1 MINGTLVVDAVV
13 HAANATRENVAPAI
27 APMAEP
33 LLEAAYG
40 LHAMLSPESHR
51 LRPEEFLRDWT
62 GGELEEVVFG
72 ESDVDLVDYHSLP
85 LDDFFVD
92 GLVRLEK
99 GVEMKRRAPHRVCL
113 HAAVNPL
120 EGERALEYV
129 EYAVRDLGAHG
140 IKVYPARFVN
150 GQTIPV
156 RLDDPEYGVPVIERA
171 IECGA
176 KCVAVHKYFPIGPTR
191 LSAYGVDDVE
201 VAGMFPQINFEVIHP
216 GFAFVDETAWL
227 LARYP
232 NVYVNLEWTASLLFS
247 APRRFA
253 EVLGT
258 LMHWGGTDRI
268 LWAAGSSIVH
278 PQPALEAFLEFEM
291 PADLIEGYG
300 FPPLT
305 EETKRKLLGENYC
318 RLHGLDVDEV
328 KASVAND
335 EWAARRRETGSPEPW
350 ASLRGAAP
358 ARSDQQ

>member
-1 MINGTLVVDAVV
+1 MINGTLVVDAAV
-13 HAANATRENVAPAI
+13 HAANATKDNVAPPV

-33 LLEAAYG
+33 LLEAIYG
-40 LHAMLSPESHR
+40 LHVMLSPESHR

-62 GGELEEVVFG
+62 GEELEEVVFG
-72 ESDVDLVDYHSLP
+72 ESDVDLCDYHSLP

-113 HAAVNPL
+113 HAAINPL
-120 EGERALEYV
+120 EGKRALEQV
-129 EYAVRDLGAHG
+129 EHSIRDLGAHG

-156 RLDDPEYGVPVIERA
+156 RLDDPEYGIPVIEKA
-171 IECGA
+171 IESGA
-176 KCVAVHKYFPIGPTR
+176 KCIAVHKYFPVGPTR

-201 VAGMFPQINFEVIHP
+201 IAGMFPQINFEVLHP
-216 GFAFVDETAWL
+216 GFAFVEETAWL

-232 NVYVNLEWTASLLFS
+232 NVYVNLEWTVSLLFT

-253 EVLGT
+253 EVLGK
-258 LMHWGGTDRI
+258 LMYWGGDDRI
-268 LWAAGSSIVH
+268 LWAAGAALVH
-278 PQPALEAFLEFEM
+278 PQAVLEAFLQFEM

-300 FPPLT
+300 YPPLT
-305 EETKRKLLGENYC
+305 EETKRKFLGENYC
-318 RLHGLDVDEV
+318 RLHGLDVEDV

-335 EWAARRRETGSPEPW
+335 EWAQRRSEARSREPW

-358 ARSDQQ
+358 AGTDQ